1 MARPGAVRRPGFW
14 TPTGVTDSRE
24 FAEAMARLLG
34 EDPDT
39 EARAVSAYDLMH
51 KIPSRIATRTSSG
64 WTAVPPPRSTA
75 PARFSGQPRWLSR
88 PRAITVPATTAVT
101 RSRHPDSAPDEAS
114 SPRPPTRTE
123 RAQIL
128 LSSVNHLN

>member
-51 KIPSRIATRTSSG
+51 KIPEQDRDPHLDRLNSRTTAEIDHARALQRTAAMALAAARDRRSG
-64 WTAVPPPRSTA
+64 HDRRHALTA
-75 PARFSGQPRWLSR
+75 P
-88 PRAITVPATTAVT
+88 
-101 RSRHPDSAPDEAS
+101 
-114 SPRPPTRTE
+114 
-123 RAQIL
+123 
-128 LSSVNHLN
+128 